1 MNSEKAQQQG
11 LLASK
16 RVPKKEAKQWT
27 RRWRNSNVLLSGN
40 ESGAAASGAETGRG
54 KEEIIDKVY
63 AFNIPIDD
71 IISLLADNGIID
83 RESVKKEH
91 EFKFI
96 RTYLGIDKN
105 GSGEFKNTD
114 MKLLVVLTD
123 KEGKDLLVKKS
134 LQGATETEESEIF
147 DLTSPCPDTCDDSSP
162 LIGG

>member
-1 MNSEKAQQQG
+1 MDSETAQQQG

-16 RVPKKEAKQWT
+16 RVPKEQAVQWT

-40 ESGAAASGAETGRG
+40 ESGTSSSEAESVTR

-71 IISLLADNGIID
+71 IVSLLSDYGIID
-83 RESVKKEH
+83 RGSVKKEND
-91 EFKFI
+91 FKFI

-105 GSGEFKNTD
+105 EADEFKNTD

-123 KEGKDLLVKKS
+123 KEGKDLIAKKS
-134 LQGATETEESEIF
+134 LQGASETEESEIF